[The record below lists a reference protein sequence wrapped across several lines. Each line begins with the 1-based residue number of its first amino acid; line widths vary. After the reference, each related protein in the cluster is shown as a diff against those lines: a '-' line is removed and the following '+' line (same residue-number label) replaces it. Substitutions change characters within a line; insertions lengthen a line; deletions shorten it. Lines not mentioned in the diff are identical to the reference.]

1 MKASAWVL
9 AFLGLAVGTVW
20 LRLYIVRTSY
30 EIDEVDRE
38 FRARTVEI
46 ERLRAE
52 LTRLKSPTQ
61 LRAAATK
68 MGLNRPTAEQ
78 IIRVPEQ

>member
-1 MKASAWVL
+1 MKTSAWVL

-38 FRARTVEI
+38 ARARTVEI

-52 LTRLKSPTQ
+52 LARLKSPAQ

-68 MGLNRPTAEQ
+68 MGLNRPTPDQ
-78 IIRVPEQ
+78 VIRVPGP

>member
-1 MKASAWVL
+1 MKTPVWV
-9 AFLGLAVGTVW
+9 AVFLGLAVGTVW

-46 ERLRAE
+46 ERLRAD
-52 LTRLKSPTQ
+52 LARLKSPAQ
-61 LRAAATK
+61 LRSAAAK
-68 MGLNRPTAEQ
+68 MGLNRPLPEQ
-78 IIRVPEQ
+78 VIRVPAP